1 MKLNDKGMTLI
12 ELIISFA
19 ILALLVFSMLGTVIS
34 VKKKASD
41 EAFSKEMAEFKSTL
55 VKDIEDDLIKNTVNN
70 VTCSDHTC
78 TITYDDSTTT
88 TITVSS
94 TDKTITFNNI
104 IYDIPNK
111 DQISLGVIN
120 MGVTT
125 IDGTRSLLTIDVP
138 YYEISTST
146 PNYGFKISHPFV
158 VTTTP

>member
-41 EAFSKEMAEFKSTL
+41 EAFSKEMVEFKNTL

-88 TITVSS
+88 VIAFSS
-94 TDKTITFNNI
+94 VNKAITFNTI

-111 DQISLGVIN
+111 DQINIGVIN
-120 MGVTT
+120 MSVTT
-125 IDGTRSLLTIDVP
+125 MDDARSLLTIDIP
-138 YYEISTST
+138 YYEISTSA